1 MQNSFL
7 MLCMTTRAEDAPQNF
22 PALETGPVG
31 LFLKTISFASLFACL
46 IRSSPH

>member
-22 PALETGPVG
+22 PAIETGPEG
-31 LFLKTISFASLFACL
+31 LFVKIISFPSLFACL
-46 IRSSPH
+46 IRWSPN